1 MSNTLADQFSHPI
14 IAAIAPFQA
23 EYVAIRRDLHA
34 HPELGF
40 EEVRT
45 ANVVADALVRFGVD
59 EVHRGVGRTG
69 VVGVIR
75 GSGPPGNGAVG
86 LRAVMDALPIQEEA
100 QPPYRSTVP
109 GKMHGCGHDGHTT
122 MLLAAARYLAQTR
135 RFNGT
140 VYLYFQPG
148 EEGHAGARAMIEDGL
163 FERFPAD
170 AVYALHNW
178 PSLPAGAVG
187 LNRGS
192 MMAGIDRF
200 SLRIFGRGGH
210 GGHPQHTI
218 DPITAA
224 AQIVMG
230 IQSIVPRNLSPFDS
244 GVIGLHHIEAGTK
257 GALSIVPDSLSISGM
272 VKWYRREVQEVLER
286 RLRQVCENGAASF
299 DARAELSY
307 EALYPPTV
315 NSPDEARLV
324 ENVARAIV
332 GEERVFLDL
341 EPSMGSED
349 FSFMLLE
356 RPGAYFRL
364 GTGNPTPL
372 HNPSY
377 DFNDEIIP
385 VGAAVF
391 AGIVEEQLRG

>member
-1 MSNTLADQFSHPI
+1 M
-14 IAAIAPFQA
+14 
-23 EYVAIRRDLHA
+23 
-34 HPELGF
+34 
-40 EEVRT
+40 
-45 ANVVADALVRFGVD
+45 
-59 EVHRGVGRTG
+59 
-69 VVGVIR
+69 
-75 GSGPPGNGAVG
+75 
-86 LRAVMDALPIQEEA
+86 
-100 QPPYRSTVP
+100 
-109 GKMHGCGHDGHTT
+109 
-122 MLLAAARYLAQTR
+122 
-135 RFNGT
+135 
-140 VYLYFQPG
+140 
-148 EEGHAGARAMIEDGL
+148 
-163 FERFPAD
+163 
-170 AVYALHNW
+170 
-178 PSLPAGAVG
+178 
-187 LNRGS
+187 
-192 MMAGIDRF
+192 
-200 SLRIFGRGGH
+200 
-210 GGHPQHTI
+210 
-218 DPITAA
+218 
-224 AQIVMG
+224 
-230 IQSIVPRNLSPFDS
+230 
-244 GVIGLHHIEAGTK
+244 
-257 GALSIVPDSLSISGM
+257 
-272 VKWYRREVQEVLER
+272 LER